1 MRWEDHGIGVNRL
14 AMRATDEQAW
24 ERIQWPWIPFGKLR
38 VCWKERVSEVIREK
52 ELGCTY
58 VKARINLECIGR
70 IGRASL
76 KRQSPKNLSLQ
87 PPSPKSSSPKRRSLS
102 WKFAIGHRFFLA
114 LLGSGPRVILLFE
127 YSTTFLNGAINY
139 FHISK
144 YGAMDY
150 FWNICCETIVEL
162 GSHPK
167 VFE

>member
-1 MRWEDHGIGVNRL
+1 
-14 AMRATDEQAW
+14 MRAIDEQAW

-87 PPSPKSSSPKRRSLS
+87 RSIAEKSIAETSIAVLEICNRTP
-102 WKFAIGHRFFLA
+102 FFLA
-114 LLGSGPRVILLFE
+114 LLKDYFVGWV
-127 YSTTFLNGAINY
+127 STTFLNGAINY
-139 FHISK
+139 FYISK